1 MTESEHQELL
11 ELPGCVLTLEYSE
24 RVNYAM
30 RQQGTP
36 LVEAVLI
43 TNASDEVLEG
53 GVLRLRLASGECDD
67 WVRPVSRVE
76 PGTAVRVVPDD
87 WKLSPE
93 ALGERTE
100 AERTSIKVFFQVGDR
115 AVERSF
121 ELDVLAFD
129 QWPGALHYPE
139 FTAAFVT
146 PNHSQI
152 AELLGRAREILG
164 RSGDSDSLDGYQS
177 ASRQR
182 AARIAEACF
191 TALAGSGIGYINPPA
206 SFERTGQRVR
216 LVDRVMREKL
226 GTCLDLSLVLMGM
239 WEQCGLNTLLLLP
252 EGHALPAIWTH
263 EASLPETTIDDAA
276 RMRNLIELGE
286 IVPVESTLVTKD
298 GVGFE
303 QAVEAGIEKLVTPGS
318 MFCAI
323 DLASARKRGVRPLPL
338 RDAAVEV
345 DASTDEPGA
354 VAETKT
360 RLDSVVL
367 AERAERELQD
377 VSESVEDEPG
387 GRIERWQSR
396 LLDLS
401 LRNRLLNFRETGR
414 TLMLDVP
421 DLAMLEDVL
430 SDDGRFEILPKT
442 DGDDAFR
449 LSELES
455 GRLYSDESPAEAQ
468 KRLLTIYRLAKSSI
482 EETGA
487 NLLHLA
493 LGQLVWY
500 ESPSAESARVAPIL
514 LLPVEMTRSSGGVG
528 YTYKIGLSDEPI
540 RPNVTLLEKLR
551 TEFGVDTKGLDE
563 LPEDESG
570 IDVPMV
576 LRKFREAIRDT
587 QRWEVR
593 ESACIGLFSF
603 NKFLMWRDLRENLE
617 SLKEN
622 RLVRHLVETPGVPFE
637 SEPFPDPSSL
647 DAEIKPG
654 EMFCTRDADSS
665 QLAAVKAASDGRTF
679 VLEGPPGT
687 GKSQTIANMVANAL
701 ANGKRVLFVAEKMA
715 ALSVVR
721 KRLEQDGLGAYCLEL
736 HSAKAS
742 KKEVLAQLARSLD
755 EPRLGTPGGWGSLC
769 ADLSETRDRLNSYV
783 RELHKEHPSG
793 ESLYEMIGRLADL
806 GEFEPVG
813 LAFEDIAETSRERL
827 HEWRAVLSEMRER
840 AAPVDP
846 VDEHPLRGIGLSEW
860 SFGLNEEIRAS
871 LSKAVDAAHEL
882 DDAVQKLVQEI
893 AGTAESRRLTKPEL
907 ELAIG
912 LAQMM
917 QSWPE
922 PTPELVDSN
931 ASDELRAALR
941 EFARIGRDHDERVQR
956 LFARYQHEVLDLN
969 HLELID
975 RAKRAQDQIAPF
987 RWLRWRKLA
996 KQLGPYT
1003 KVDSPRL
1010 SEMLV
1015 DLEEARDLRVVGG
1028 NLSRDSRSRE
1038 VLGRYLKAEGGD
1050 WDAIDSLLT
1059 WCDGFREK
1067 VCEAVDA
1074 GVDEGFVTRIVTAVS
1089 SRECAS
1095 GLARLG
1101 GAVRDTSANWDDC
1114 WGEAS
1119 ERLAVVEDAGWYAEG
1134 LGYIEGVADALRRWM
1149 DSLDGLNTWCSWQRS
1164 RNAVCDAGLEPLIV
1178 AYERGTIGLNDIE
1191 PVFEYEFGTHWFV
1204 TTANEIDVIRGFSSA
1219 AQDSLVSRF
1228 GDLDRALVERTKL
1241 VVGAL
1246 LSGVVPDIPESA
1258 SGRSEVGILR
1268 RELEK
1273 KRRHMPTRRLIS
1285 SIPSLLPR
1293 LKPCFLMSPLSVA
1306 QFLDAGT
1313 LGFDMVVFDEA
1324 SQIPVW
1330 DAIGAIARGQEVVV
1344 VGDSKQLPPTTFFST
1359 IDGDDGYV
1367 EDETAVEDMES
1378 ILKECNASGVPA
1390 LRLNWHY
1397 RSRHESLI
1405 AFSNRQYYENTL
1417 HTFPSPVESSDRLGV
1432 TFRHVSEGVY
1442 DRGGARTNRPEAEAV
1457 VEDVLRMLFEPGA
1470 NGSIGIVTFNQAQQ
1484 TLIEDLLD
1492 TKRREH
1498 PEIEQFFGGG
1508 VDESVFVK
1516 NLENVQGDERDTVIF
1531 SVGYGPDESGRVSMN
1546 FGPLNKEGGERRLNV
1561 AITRAKRRLVVYS
1574 SMTADAI
1581 DLRRTSAVGVRDFRL
1596 FLDYAERG
1604 TLLASSSDD
1613 VYADRR
1619 GGAAFERA
1627 VKDAIESRGWEVDSR
1642 VGFAGYRIDLAVR
1655 DPKDASRYLLGIEC
1669 DGDAYRMAGTARDRD
1684 RTRRAVLT
1692 GLGWNLHRVWAV
1704 QWRISKESC
1713 LRAIDEAIAKAVAG
1727 GVDGACVLGVDAG
1740 TPVEAARAS
1749 VVGEE
1754 RGAERAS
1761 AAIEDTQVMEY
1772 KVARRKG
1779 RARSDLDIYE
1789 ASSDELL
1796 ARWLI
1801 EIVRIEQP
1809 IVPQL
1814 AEERLAGW
1822 CGRKQVNA
1830 KFKGRFV
1837 EILRRCVDQRLVWHE
1852 NDSLWA
1858 DPADRTVCVRI
1869 AGSSEQARRE
1879 VGCIP
1884 EAEVVVAMLRVVRTQ
1899 FGLPVDELL
1908 RETAKLF
1915 GVTRLTSRV
1924 KDSFA
1929 HTAESLIARGELVKE
1944 QGVVRLPID

>member
-1 MTESEHQELL
+1 MTESDYQELL
-11 ELPGCVLTLEYSE
+11 GLQGCKLTLEYSE

-30 RQQGTP
+30 HQQGTP
-36 LVEAVLI
+36 LVEAFLI
-43 TNASDEVLEG
+43 TNASDEVFEG
-53 GVLRLRLASGECDD
+53 GVLRLRLASGECDE

-100 AERTSIKVFFQVGDR
+100 AERTSIEASFQVGDR
-115 AVERSF
+115 IVERSF

-146 PNHSQI
+146 PNHSLI
-152 AELLGRAREILG
+152 AELLGSAREILG
-164 RSGDSDSLDGYQS
+164 RGGDSDSLDGYQS

-182 AARIAEACF
+182 AARIAEACYS
-191 TALAGSGIGYINPPA
+191 ALEGCGIGYINPPA

-252 EGHALPAIWTH
+252 EGHALPAFWTH

-276 RMRNLIELGE
+276 RVRNLIELGE

-303 QAVEAGIEKLVTPGS
+303 RAVEAGTEKLVTPGS

-338 RDAAVEV
+338 RDTAGEVE
-345 DASTDEPGA
+345 ASGVEPGA
-354 VAETKT
+354 VIEART

-377 VSESVEDEPG
+377 ESESVEAEPG

-421 DLAMLEDVL
+421 DLARLEDLL

-442 DGDDAFR
+442 DGDDVFR
-449 LSELES
+449 VSELES
-455 GRLYSDESPAEAQ
+455 GRLYSDDSPAEAQ
-468 KRLLTIYRLAKSSI
+468 KRLLTIYRLARSSI

-500 ESPSAESARVAPIL
+500 ESSSAESARVAPIL
-514 LLPVEMTRSSGGVG
+514 LLPIEMTRSAGGAG

-551 TEFGVDTKGLDE
+551 TEFGIDTKGLDE

-593 ESACIGLFSF
+593 ESACVGLFSF

-622 RLVRHLVETPGVPFE
+622 RLVRHLVETPGEPFE
-637 SEPFPDPSSL
+637 SEPFPEPSCL
-647 DAEIKPG
+647 DDEVRPG
-654 EMFCTRDADSS
+654 ELFCTRDADSS
-665 QLAAVKAASDGRTF
+665 QLAAVKAAGDGRSF

-755 EPRLGTPGGWGSLC
+755 ESSLGMPGGWDSLC
-769 ADLSETRDRLNSYV
+769 ADLGETRDRLNEYV
-783 RELHKEHPSG
+783 RELHKERPSG
-793 ESLYEMIGRLADL
+793 ESLYEVIGRLADL
-806 GEFEPVG
+806 GEHESIG
-813 LAFEDIAETSRERL
+813 LAFEDIAETKADRL
-827 HEWRAVLSEMRER
+827 HDWRVLLAEMRER
-840 AAPVDP
+840 AVPVDP

-871 LSKAVDAAHEL
+871 LSEAADAAREL
-882 DDAVQKLVQEI
+882 GESVQALVRETFE
-893 AGTAESRRLTKPEL
+893 ATETRPLSKPEL
-907 ELAIG
+907 NLALG
-912 LAQMM
+912 LAQSM

-922 PTPELVDSN
+922 PTPELLDSN
-931 ASDELRAALR
+931 ASDDLRAGLR
-941 EFARIGRDHDERVQR
+941 EFARIGRDHEERLRQ
-956 LFARYQHEVLDLN
+956 LLTRYQREVLALN
-969 HLELID
+969 HLEFLD
-975 RAKRAQDQIAPF
+975 RVKRAQSQIAPF

-996 KQLGPYT
+996 KQLRPYL
-1003 KVDSPRL
+1003 KMNAPPL
-1010 SEMLV
+1010 SEMSV
-1015 DLEEARDLRVVGG
+1015 DLEEARE
-1028 NLSRDSRSRE
+1028 LSAVAEKLGRDSRSRGALE
-1038 VLGRYLKAEGGD
+1038 RYLSDDGGD
-1050 WDAIDSLLT
+1050 WDKIESLLR
-1059 WCDGFREK
+1059 WCNGFREN
-1067 VCEAVDA
+1067 VREAVDA
-1074 GVDEGFVTRIVTAVS
+1074 GVDEAFVSMIVAAVCD
-1089 SRECAS
+1089 RERAS
-1095 GLARLG
+1095 GLAH
-1101 GAVRDTSANWDDC
+1101 ASKNVRETSAVWDDC
-1114 WGEAS
+1114 WDALGQ
-1119 ERLAVVEDAGWYAEG
+1119 RLAVTDDLRWLAEAD
-1134 LGYIEGVADALRRWM
+1134 GYIEGVEGAIRRWM
-1149 DSLDGLNTWCSWQRS
+1149 DALERLNSWCSWRRS
-1164 RNAVCDAGLEPLIV
+1164 RDAVCEAGHEPLV
-1178 AYERGTIGLNDIE
+1178 ASYEQGEIGINDIG
-1191 PVFEYEFGTHWFV
+1191 PAFEHEFGTSWFV
-1204 TTANEIDVIRGFSSA
+1204 ATANDIGVIRGFSSD
-1219 AQDSLVSRF
+1219 AQDSLVTRF
-1228 GDLDRALVERTKL
+1228 GDLDRELIERTKL
-1241 VVGAL
+1241 VVGSM
-1246 LSGVVPDIPESA
+1246 LSGAAPDVPESA

-1273 KRRHMPTRRLIS
+1273 KRRHMPTRRLIA

-1313 LGFDMVVFDEA
+1313 LEFDMVVFDEA

-1359 IDGDDGYV
+1359 IDGDDEYV
-1367 EDETAVEDMES
+1367 EGETAVEDMES

-1417 HTFPSPVESSDRLGV
+1417 HTFPSPVERSVHLGV
-1432 TFRHVSEGVY
+1432 TFRHVPDGVY
-1442 DRGGARTNRPEAEAV
+1442 DRGGSRTNRAEAEAV
-1457 VEDVLRMLFEPGA
+1457 VADVLRLLLEPEA

-1492 TKRREH
+1492 AKRREH
-1498 PEIEQFFGGG
+1498 PEIERFFGGEL
-1508 VDESVFVK
+1508 DESVFVK
-1516 NLENVQGDERDTVIF
+1516 NLENVQGDERDTIIF
-1531 SVGYGPDESGRVSMN
+1531 SIGYGPDDSGRVSMN

-1561 AITRAKRRLVVYS
+1561 AITRAKRRLIVYA

-1604 TLLASSSDD
+1604 TLLAAGSDGVD
-1613 VYADRR
+1613 AETSDR
-1619 GGAAFERA
+1619 ALFELA
-1627 VKDAIESRGWEVDSR
+1627 LKDAIESRGWGVDSR

-1655 DPKDASRYLLGIEC
+1655 DPRDSSRYVLGIEC
-1669 DGDAYRMAGTARDRD
+1669 DGEAYRMAGTTRDRD
-1684 RTRRAVLT
+1684 RTRRAVLS

-1704 QWRISKESC
+1704 QWRISRESC
-1713 LRAIDEAIAKAVAG
+1713 LREIDEAIARAVEGGTDPAG
-1727 GVDGACVLGVDAG
+1727 VSKPGAGAIVEASRAGVARVDGDA
-1740 TPVEAARAS
+1740 
-1749 VVGEE
+1749 VVVSSE
-1754 RGAERAS
+1754 S
-1761 AAIEDTQVMEY
+1761 EDTEVTEY
-1772 KVARRKG
+1772 RVARRKG
-1779 RARSDLDIYE
+1779 RTRNDLDVYG

-1796 ARWLI
+1796 ARWLT
-1801 EIVRIEQP
+1801 EIVTVEQP

-1814 AEERLAGW
+1814 AAERLADW
-1822 CGRKQVNA
+1822 CGRKLINS
-1830 KFKGRFV
+1830 KFMSRFD
-1837 EILRRCVDQRLVWHE
+1837 EILRATVEDGLLWQER
-1852 NDSLWA
+1852 DSLWA
-1858 DPADRTVCVRI
+1858 DADDRTVCVR
-1869 AGSSEQARRE
+1869 AVGSSEQSQRE
-1879 VGCIP
+1879 VDCIP
-1884 EAEVVVAMLRVVRTQ
+1884 EAEVVEAMLRVVREQ
-1899 FGLPVDELL
+1899 FGLPVDDLL
-1908 RETAKLF
+1908 RESAKLF
-1915 GVTRLTSRV
+1915 GITRLTSRV
-1924 KDSFA
+1924 RDTFMTIA
-1929 HTAESLIARGELVKE
+1929 ARLIAEGQLEDRD
-1944 QGVVRLPID
+1944 GVVRLPG

>member
-1 MTESEHQELL
+1 MTESEQQELPVL
-11 ELPGCVLTLEYSE
+11 QGCVLTLEYSE

-43 TNASDEVLEG
+43 TNSSDEVFEG
-53 GVLRLRLASGECDD
+53 GVLRLRLASGECDE
-67 WVRPVSRVE
+67 WVRTVAKVA

-100 AERTSIKVFFQVGDR
+100 AERTSIEASFQVGESV
-115 AVERSF
+115 VERSF

-164 RSGDSDSLDGYQS
+164 KGGDSDSLDGYQS

-182 AARIAEACF
+182 AARIAEVCY
-191 TALAGSGIGYINPPA
+191 TALAGSGVGYINPPA

-239 WEQCGLNTLLLLP
+239 WEQCGLNTLLILP

-276 RMRNLIELGE
+276 RVRNLIELGE
-286 IVPVESTLVTKD
+286 IVPVESTFVTKD
-298 GVGFE
+298 SVGFE
-303 QAVEAGIEKLVTPGS
+303 RAVEAGIEKLVKPGS

-338 RDAAVEV
+338 RDTAADVAKSADESAAVVE
-345 DASTDEPGA
+345 A
-354 VAETKT
+354 KT

-377 VSESVEDEPG
+377 KLETVEDEPG

-421 DLAMLEDVL
+421 DLARLEDAL
-430 SDDGRFEILPKT
+430 SDDGRFEVLPKT

-455 GRLYSDESPAEAQ
+455 GRLYSEESPAEAQ

-500 ESPSAESARVAPIL
+500 ESPSADMARVAPIL
-514 LLPVEMTRSSGGVG
+514 LLPVKLTRSSGGAG
-528 YTYKIGLSDEPI
+528 YTYKVSLSDEPI

-551 TEFGVDTKGLDE
+551 TEFGIDTKGLDE
-563 LPEDESG
+563 LPEDDSG

-622 RLVRHLVETPGVPFE
+622 RLVRHLVETPGDPFE
-637 SEPFPDPSSL
+637 SEPFPDPSDL
-647 DAEIKPG
+647 DDHVKPG
-654 EMFCTRDADSS
+654 EIYCTRDADSS
-665 QLAAVKAASDGRTF
+665 QLVAVKAASDGRSF

-721 KRLEQDGLGAYCLEL
+721 KRLEQDGLGAHCLEL

-755 EPRLGTPGGWGSLC
+755 EPSHGMPGGWDSLC
-769 ADLSETRDRLNSYV
+769 ADLGETRDRLNAYV
-783 RELHKEHPSG
+783 RELHKERHSG
-793 ESLYEMIGRLADL
+793 ESLYEVIGRLADL
-806 GEFEPVG
+806 GEYEPVG
-813 LAFEDIAETSRERL
+813 LSFENVAETGRERL
-827 HEWRAVLSEMRER
+827 HGWRAVLQEMRDR
-840 AAPVDP
+840 AAAVDP

-860 SFGLNEEIRAS
+860 SFGLNEEVRGVLGIAS
-871 LSKAVDAAHEL
+871 EAARELSEAVGAFVQELYEATRERTLSRQEL
-882 DDAVQKLVQEI
+882 D
-893 AGTAESRRLTKPEL
+893 
-907 ELAIG
+907 LAIG
-912 LAQMM
+912 LAQSM

-922 PTPELVDSN
+922 PTRELVDSN
-931 ASDELRAALR
+931 TSDELRAGLR
-941 EFARIGRDHDERVQR
+941 EFARIGRDHDERQQN
-956 LFARYQHEVLDLN
+956 LLARYQRELLELN

-975 RAKRAQDQIAPF
+975 RAKRAKAQIAPF
-987 RWLRWRKLA
+987 RWLRWKKLA
-996 KQLGPYT
+996 KQLRPYL
-1003 KVDSPRL
+1003 KVAAPSL
-1010 SEMLV
+1010 SEMIV
-1015 DLEEARDLRVVGG
+1015 DLEEARDLRSVGEK
-1028 NLSRDSRSRE
+1028 LDRDSRSRE
-1038 VLGRYLKAEGGD
+1038 SLERYLNGD
-1050 WDAIDSLLT
+1050 GHDWEAIDSLLN
-1059 WCDGFREK
+1059 WCDGFREMIRK
-1067 VCEAVDA
+1067 ALEAGAEEEFVD
-1074 GVDEGFVTRIVTAVS
+1074 RIVASVTD
-1089 SRECAS
+1089 RERAS
-1095 GLARLG
+1095 GLARRSES
-1101 GAVRDTSANWDDC
+1101 VCSTSAVWAER
-1114 WGEAS
+1114 WGDAS
-1119 ERLAVVEDAGWYAEG
+1119 ERLAVTDDGGWYTDEV
-1134 LGYIEGVADALRRWM
+1134 GYIEGVEAALQRWM
-1149 DSLDGLNTWCSWQRS
+1149 DDLESLNTWCSWRKTRDVMCES
-1164 RNAVCDAGLEPLIV
+1164 GLEPLV
-1178 AYERGTIGLNDIE
+1178 DAYERGQIGLGEIE
-1191 PVFEYEFGTHWFV
+1191 SVFEHEYGTSWFV
-1204 TTANEIDVIRGFSSA
+1204 ATANKVDVIRGFSSD

-1228 GDLDRALVERTKL
+1228 GELDRELIERTKL
-1241 VVGAL
+1241 VVGSK
-1246 LSGVVPDIPESA
+1246 LSGAAPEIPENV

-1273 KRRHMPTRRLIS
+1273 KRRHMPTRRLIA

-1313 LGFDMVVFDEA
+1313 LRFDMVVFDEA

-1359 IDGDDGYV
+1359 IDGDDEYV
-1367 EDETAVEDMES
+1367 DDANAVEDMES

-1405 AFSNRQYYENTL
+1405 AFSNRQYYENAL
-1417 HTFPSPVESSDRLGV
+1417 HTFPSPVERSERLGV
-1432 TFRHVSEGVY
+1432 TFKHVPEGVY
-1442 DRGGARTNRPEAEAV
+1442 DRGGTRTNRTEAEAV
-1457 VEDVLRMLFEPGA
+1457 VSDVLRMLLEPDA

-1492 TKRREH
+1492 QQRRDH
-1498 PEIEQFFGGG
+1498 PEIERFFGGG

-1516 NLENVQGDERDTVIF
+1516 NLENVQGDERDTIIF
-1531 SVGYGPDESGRVSMN
+1531 SVGYGPDDSGRVSMN

-1561 AITRAKRRLVVYS
+1561 AVTRAKRRLIVYS

-1596 FLDYAERG
+1596 FLDFAERG
-1604 TLLASSSDD
+1604 TLPALSVERESIEID
-1613 VYADRR
+1613 
-1619 GGAAFERA
+1619 GGVAFESA
-1627 VKDAIESRGWEVDSR
+1627 VKNELEKRGWKVDTR
-1642 VGFAGYRIDLAVR
+1642 VGYAGYRIDLAVC
-1655 DPKDASRYLLGIEC
+1655 DPKDPSRYLLGIEC
-1669 DGDAYRMAGTARDRD
+1669 DGASYCNASMTRDRD
-1684 RTRRAVLT
+1684 RTRSAVLA
-1692 GLGWNLHRVWAV
+1692 GLGWTLHRVWAV
-1704 QWRISKESC
+1704 QWRISKEAC
-1713 LRAIDEAIAKAVAG
+1713 LQEIDEALAIAA
-1727 GVDGACVLGVDAG
+1727 
-1740 TPVEAARAS
+1740 E
-1749 VVGEE
+1749 GE
-1754 RGAERAS
+1754 GKGS
-1761 AAIEDTQVMEY
+1761 
-1772 KVARRKG
+1772 KG
-1779 RARSDLDIYE
+1779 RSSSGQSVTDAPRAQAVSTQAGVERDADPDIVETTTEYRVAKRRGRPRDLQDIYSPS
-1789 ASSDELL
+1789 ADELL
-1796 ARWLI
+1796 VDWLA
-1801 EIVRIEQP
+1801 EIVAVEQP
-1809 IVPQL
+1809 IVTSL
-1814 AEERLAGW
+1814 AEERLAEW
-1822 CGRKQVNA
+1822 CGRKQINS
-1830 KFKGRFV
+1830 KFKDRFSEV
-1837 EILRRCVDQRLVWHE
+1837 LNRCIDLQRVWLDQG
-1852 NDSLWA
+1852 SLWSEA
-1858 DPADRTVCVRI
+1858 QVRSVMVRVPGRDAATQRDIEQIPGAEI
-1869 AGSSEQARRE
+1869 AT
-1879 VGCIP
+1879 
-1884 EAEVVVAMLRVVRTQ
+1884 AMLQVVGEQ
-1899 FGLPVDELL
+1899 FGLPIDELM

-1915 GVTRLTSRV
+1915 GVARLTSRV
-1924 KDSFA
+1924 
-1929 HTAESLIARGELVKE
+1929 AEILDAGLERLVASGDLVNE
-1944 QGVVRLPID
+1944 AGMIRIPR